1 MLAIERHNHIT
12 HILERCGTIRT
23 TEVAKDLGV
32 TDETIRRDLKILEK
46 GDQLLRIHGGAS
58 SISGRPK
65 LQSFSERSALNTEY
79 KLAIAK
85 ATVSTVTA
93 GRTYA
98 FDSSTT
104 ALALVSLL
112 HNLPYRVI
120 TNSLAVL
127 QSLVNYDKI
136 ELIATGGSFHKKTN
150 TFIGGDSI
158 NTLNHHRIHTAYI
171 SCIGFDLN
179 RGASE
184 GFEQQATYKERLVQL
199 ADEVVLLIDSSKIN
213 AHSEYYF
220 ASSDQITQVITD
232 NRIKSET
239 ANAIRANGMNL
250 VIAKP

>member
-1 MLAIERHNHIT
+1 M
-12 HILERCGTIRT
+12 
-23 TEVAKDLGV
+23 
-32 TDETIRRDLKILEK
+32 
-46 GDQLLRIHGGAS
+46 
-58 SISGRPK
+58 
-65 LQSFSERSALNTEY
+65 
-79 KLAIAK
+79 
-85 ATVSTVTA
+85 
-93 GRTYA
+93 
-98 FDSSTT
+98 
-104 ALALVSLL
+104 
-112 HNLPYRVI
+112 
-120 TNSLAVL
+120 AVL
-127 QSLVNYDKI
+127 QNLVNYDRI